1 MDTIAE
7 LLAGPGQRRPPRH
20 GGRGRGVDLA
30 PSRGEPARRR
40 AAFLAE
46 RRAPGPFHVATLL
59 DNVPE
64 HVLWLG
70 AAALAGAVVV
80 GGNSTHRGADLA
92 RDLAHTECQLLVTDR
107 AHLPLVD
114 GLDLG
119 SGHRHGVGAEPPR
132 RRGRRPFLPARRA
145 RTARRCRPAGPD
157 ASAGRRGRPRLPDL
171 HLRAPPVPPRRV
183 DAPRAAWPASG

>member
-1 MDTIAE
+1 MD
-7 LLAGPGQRRPPRH
+7 LARDRGRQRRPGP
-20 GGRGRGVDLA
+20 
-30 PSRGEPARRR
+30 PSWPQ
-40 AAFLAE
+40 

-70 AAALAGAVVV
+70 AAALAGAVLV

-119 SGHRHGVGAEPPR
+119 RRHRDGGGVEPPR
-132 RRGRRPFLPARRA
+132 AWWWTTRHYRRRA
-145 RTARRCRPAGPD
+145 RDGRAGGRAPRPGRGGRRTRT
-157 ASAGRRGRPRLPDL
+157 ASAT
-171 HLRAPPVPPRRV
+171 
-183 DAPRAAWPASG
+183 